1 MRVAHKI
8 WLENNGKA
16 FGEGPYELLKRV
28 EKSNSLHQAAIEMEM
43 SYSKAWKLIQTMEK
57 RLGFVLLDKKIGGPS
72 GGGSHLTPK
81 AKELMKR
88 YGRFG
93 KDIGKAIEKIYQKHF
108 GSMKEK
114 AWE

>member
-88 YGRFG
+88 YGRFE

>member
-1 MRVAHKI
+1 MKVAFKI

-16 FGEGPYELLKRV
+16 FGEGPCELLKRV
-28 EKSNSLHQAAIEMEM
+28 GKSNSLHQAAIEMEM

-88 YGRFG
+88 YGRFE
-93 KDIGKAIEKIYQKHF
+93 KDVGSAIEKIYQKHF
-108 GSMKEK
+108 VNR
-114 AWE
+114 